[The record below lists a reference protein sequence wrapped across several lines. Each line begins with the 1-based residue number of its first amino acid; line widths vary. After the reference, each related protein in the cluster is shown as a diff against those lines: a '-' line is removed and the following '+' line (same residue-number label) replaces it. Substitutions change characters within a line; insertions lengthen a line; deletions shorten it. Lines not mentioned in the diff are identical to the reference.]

1 LWQRTR
7 EQELAVDG
15 PAPRGHV
22 RARAQHRAQR
32 QTIAALAENGKTMR
46 EIVAATDLHASYVV
60 RALAVEGFAAAQ

>member
-1 LWQRTR
+1 
-7 EQELAVDG
+7 
-15 PAPRGHV
+15 V